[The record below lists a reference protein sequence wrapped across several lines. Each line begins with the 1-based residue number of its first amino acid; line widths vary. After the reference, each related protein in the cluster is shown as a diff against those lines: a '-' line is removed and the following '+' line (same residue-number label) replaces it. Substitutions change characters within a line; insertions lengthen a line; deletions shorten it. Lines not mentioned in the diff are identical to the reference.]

1 MTKLDLLI
9 VTIVAICIV
18 IGFFL
23 FVPPV
28 SQINQ
33 LQREVQQQQEQ
44 RQALED
50 KVAEYDRQIEKIRR
64 NDPEEIERIAR
75 DRLGFGRDGEEIFP
89 LEIPEKQP
97 ELPPVADELTTP

>member
-9 VTIVAICIV
+9 TAFVAICII

-28 SQINQ
+28 SQIHQ
-33 LQREVQQQQEQ
+33 LQKEYQQLQEQ
-44 RQALED
+44 HQELETQ
-50 KVAEYDRQIEKIRR
+50 VAEYDRQIEKIKH

-75 DRLGFGRDGEEIFP
+75 DRLGYGRDGEEIFQ

-97 ELPPVADELTTP
+97 ELSPVTDALTTP